1 MPEKVKKFF
10 FKNTYILGLIFLIIV
25 TILISS
31 YENYKKNLEHQKNIN
46 FIDNV
51 YLKKTLNEIINNL
64 QPRYKIY
71 NHKINV

>member
-1 MPEKVKKFF
+1 MTEKVKKFF

-31 YENYKKNLEHQKNIN
+31 YENYKKNLEHQKNNN

-51 YLKKTLNEIINNL
+51 YLRKSFKKI
-64 QPRYKIY
+64 
-71 NHKINV
+71 